1 MLTYYPLSWY
11 PFDIDNCYRE
21 THGSAPH
28 PHPHPPALLVSM
40 YNATPPP

>member
-1 MLTYYPLSWY
+1 MLAYYPLSWY
-11 PFDIDNCYRE
+11 PFDINNCYRE
-21 THGSAPH
+21 THGSA